1 MQIDPYLLA
10 CKKLK
15 LMGVKDLKINPVT
28 QTPKEEKVGKSLE
41 YTGTGEKNI

>member
-28 QTPKEEKVGKSLE
+28 QNPKEEKVGKSLE